1 MVAMHTSQTADVYRL
16 LRDAGWFPGRHVPE
30 LVACWRSELE
40 ADGFVLHRAAE
51 AVLSEYGGLQIG
63 SSRAGVEC
71 ARSDVRVDPSL
82 CIGERDRF
90 HEYFAELQGRE
101 LFPLGE
107 VAGGNAFLGITP
119 TGEVYELMDAVF
131 ARWPSF
137 ETALR
142 SLLIGIRPADT

>member
-1 MVAMHTSQTADVYRL
+1 MHPSQTSEVARL
-16 LRDAGWFPGRHVPE
+16 LRDAGWFPGRRVPE
-30 LVACWRSELE
+30 LVARWRSELE
-40 ADGFVLHRAAE
+40 VDGFVLHRAAE
-51 AVLSEYGGLQIG
+51 AVLLEYGGLQIG
-63 SSRAGVEC
+63 SSGSGIEC
-71 ARSDVRVDPSL
+71 ARLDVRGDPSL

-90 HEYFAELQGRE
+90 DEYFAELQGRE

-119 TGEVYELMDAVF
+119 TGEVYELMDEVF

-142 SLLIGIRPADT
+142 SLLIGIRRADT

>member
-1 MVAMHTSQTADVYRL
+1 M
-16 LRDAGWFPGRHVPE
+16 PE
-30 LVACWRSELE
+30 LVARWRSELE
-40 ADGFVLHRAAE
+40 VEGFVLHRAAE
-51 AVLSEYGGLQIG
+51 AVLLEYGGLRIG
-63 SSRAGVEC
+63 SSGPGVEC
-71 ARSDVRVDPSL
+71 ARADVRVNPSL

-90 HEYFAELQGRE
+90 DEYFPELQGRE

-107 VAGGNAFLGITP
+107 VEGGHAFLGITP
-119 TGEVYELMDAVF
+119 TGEVYALMDEVY